1 MENSNINKIQSLHLT
16 DLQFNQRLETLNHW
30 PNYDMVGAFTKR
42 HTLKFA
48 RQPRSIESGG
58 GQGCI
63 TGGQIGTILKPG
75 QGALE
80 CPQGGGQ

>member
-1 MENSNINKIQSLHLT
+1 MNKIKILHLT

-30 PNYDMVGAFTKR
+30 RNYDMVSAFTKR

-48 RQPRSIESGG
+48 RQPRRIESGG
-58 GQGCI
+58 GRGGI
-63 TGGQIGTILKPG
+63 TGGQIGTILKQR

-80 CPQGGGQ
+80 FPQGGEQ